1 MTCIVG
7 VKHNGKVYIG
17 GDSASVDGYSVNSR
31 RDRKVFKNTNF
42 LIGFAGSFR
51 MGQIMRFNFKPPKH
65 KPSKSDYEYMCTD
78 FVKKMQTTFEANGF
92 DGQNKRSEKETCGQI
107 LVGYRSELYEIG
119 EDYQV
124 GVVFDDF
131 NAIGI
136 GYDLALGSLYT
147 SCTLETS
154 GVVIS
159 PEEKI
164 KYALDA
170 SSKYNG
176 GVLPP
181 YTIDYI

>member
-7 VKHNGKVYIG
+7 IKYKNKVFIG
-17 GDSASVDGYSVNSR
+17 GDSAAVDGYSVNAR
-31 RDRKVFKNTNF
+31 RDKKVFRNGKF
-42 LIGFAGSFR
+42 LIGFSGSFR
-51 MGQIMRFNFKPPKH
+51 MGQIMRFHFTPPKH
-65 KPSKSDYEYMCTD
+65 NPSKSDYEYMCVD
-78 FVKKMQTTFEANGF
+78 FVKKMQKTFESNGF
-92 DGQNKRSEKETCGQI
+92 DGQNKRSEKETCGQMLI
-107 LVGYRSELYEIG
+107 GYNSELYEIG

-124 GVVFDDF
+124 GIVYDNF
-131 NAIGI
+131 NAIGA

-147 SCTLETS
+147 TNALEAN
-154 GVVIS
+154 GLVIS

-164 KYALDA
+164 QYALDA